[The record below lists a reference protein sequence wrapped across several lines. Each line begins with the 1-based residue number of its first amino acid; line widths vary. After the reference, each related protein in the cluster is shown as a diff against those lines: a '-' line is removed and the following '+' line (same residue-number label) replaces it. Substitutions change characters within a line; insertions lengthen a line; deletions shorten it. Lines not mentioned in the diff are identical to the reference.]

1 MAQVVPMPQRHQGHP
16 TPISSNPA
24 PPRSLARPRNNP
36 SQTPVV
42 PLRPEAPSS
51 WSNAEVRASKRQ
63 ARRRDSQSLP
73 QIKLPNPRN
82 RPERS
87 LLYGIRL
94 LILGVGIA
102 VLAGTLLS
110 VLDPASRMG
119 TADKNAPDKNAAAE
133 TQPADGLI
141 LGQEIAPLKSQLQTL
156 FTGQKQLTPGLLL
169 VDLDSRAYVDVNAAQ
184 VMPSASTIK
193 FPILVAFFQDVDAG
207 KIHLDDSLVM
217 RKELVAAES
226 GDMQEQ
232 AAGTKFSALETV
244 TKMIVISD
252 NTATNMMI
260 DRLGGMSALNARFQS
275 WGMASSQLRS
285 PLPDVQGTNSTS
297 AKDLASLFGQ
307 IQGGKLISAKSR
319 DRLLDIMRRTEND
332 TLLSKGLGNGATIA
346 HKTGTLGTLV
356 GDIGLIDAPNGKRYL
371 ASILVQRPRND
382 ERAEEAIRQVS
393 RLAYQTFGQTPTAAQ
408 PAPSPTDNIGRS
420 RIAQP

>member
-1 MAQVVPMPQRHQGHP
+1 VP
-16 TPISSNPA
+16 I
-24 PPRSLARPRNNP
+24 
-36 SQTPVV
+36 
-42 PLRPEAPSS
+42 RPEAPSS

-63 ARRRDSQSLP
+63 ARRRDGQSLP
-73 QIKLPNPRN
+73 QFRLPNPRN

-110 VLDPASRMG
+110 VLDPASRIS

-133 TQPADGLI
+133 IQSADGLS
-141 LGQEIAPLKSQLQTL
+141 LGQEIAPLKSQIQTL
-156 FTGQKQLTPGLLL
+156 FAGQKQLTAGILL
-169 VDLDSRAYVDVNAAQ
+169 VDLDSKSYVDLNAAQ
-184 VMPSASTIK
+184 AMPSASTIK

-207 KIHLDDSLVM
+207 KIQLDEPLVM

-252 NTATNMMI
+252 NTATNMLI
-260 DRLGGMSALNARFQS
+260 DRLGGMAALNARFQS
-275 WGMASSQLRS
+275 WSLASSQLRS
-285 PLPDVQGTNSTS
+285 PLPDVQGTNTTS

-307 IQGGKLISAKSR
+307 LQNGKLISAKSR
-319 DRLLDIMRRTEND
+319 DRLMDIMRRTEND
-332 TLLSKGLGNGATIA
+332 TMLAKGLGSGATIA

-371 ASILVQRPRND
+371 ASVLVQRPRND
-382 ERAEEAIRQVS
+382 ERAEETIRQVS